1 MASDTRITLSNPVRI
16 PSRAAVQDTTE
27 VEASPAYVSNVPEA
41 APTSEYVKETPT
53 GVVPKSDGDRQR
65 EAYVPP
71 EEVSLGQS
79 FVAGMWGMGR
89 DIKDS
94 YVDSKEYEFDPN
106 FNPSNYIATASERL
120 GTFTPEE
127 VRKLSTSKNHAHFV
141 SNLEQ
146 ISKSQQRAYEMSVNP
161 LVGGLGSL
169 VDVDLPIAFVPFLGA
184 GAKAGRAAQVGSRI
198 AAAGI
203 GYAATAGVQNLQGDT
218 TLRTEGQ
225 QEVDR
230 YIIGL
235 ARLVAPSLKAS
246 RVAQVAP
253 QPTPPVQAQSKY
265 SLAPNQAPNVQPT
278 ARPNAQA
285 ANPAAAPLP
294 TYNPVAHTNALR
306 AANTV
311 GRTDA
316 EIAALLPYQRGAARQ
331 ARTAQRTAAVDA
343 VNKQFA
349 QQPTP
354 TKATGT
360 PTASSKGTSVV
371 RPPHTSTTVQTIEGV
386 APKVGTPN
394 QKAIAKANHKEQL
407 QRTAL
412 DEAEAFYTSKGL
424 TLRPLSGGNS
434 TTPNFTAPS
443 TTSER
448 IVRLQELETAYVA
461 QVNKQAA
468 SSTPV
473 GGAASN
479 ATGTPTATI
488 YRPVKGGGIQPVN
501 PIPARAAA
509 GQTAAQT
516 LAQSIKDALNA
527 PRPTGTPNQQIA
539 GNKYVAMMQSAADFL
554 LYLTKGDTN
563 SLVNKLLSNP
573 SRGAG
578 DDVVSRQ
585 VVYDNTYTHML
596 LPFHDKMKDAVAET
610 GMRNNPITRFNGEYG
625 KRIAEVSNDFQEFMQ
640 KLDARVLAYEKANG
654 VVPTDDIIKSW
665 IPQYTSKPKMTELME
680 SWIDSGFA
688 VRVYDDAINSGAYTK
703 TVKNP
708 TTGLDEVEDVLAD
721 VVRRP
726 TYLNLRQD
734 FEKMFET
741 VKSGKATWDE
751 IYDYVG
757 GQIARMYPELIN
769 PTHMGKQYKLT
780 ERQAGQHFVQTQ
792 KANSRDLTQIAATG
806 MTEEQVITLLTKT
819 GNFSNKE
826 AKAVAANMHKQIH
839 GQGASTPKNF
849 RRRIEWDWN
858 LTVRTQS
865 GETLGMRDIVS
876 NDVLGN
882 IEDYRRGMAHRLG
895 LADYG
900 IKSEAELDNLLQTV
914 MDDLPADVAVADAKV
929 FLRNV
934 KDSVVGRAIEN
945 NPEPKGIRMAKSVA
959 GLFVLAQSGLY
970 SLQEV
975 VTQMQKLGVLLTVK
989 NYKQGMKA
997 MFGTL
1002 RKFNGAQAQELEDVL
1017 TGRLLA
1023 TGAHKNFTKRYMD
1036 NFTVSSGA
1044 EEAFSYYG
1052 QSTKFLN
1059 LSESV
1064 RRFQVGTLAS
1074 IYTNN
1079 LKKAMQGD
1087 KVAREFMHKEL
1098 RLSDELIAEI
1108 ETQYAKHGTDID
1120 SWAHDVRLAYEQKLF
1135 HSADNLAHTIHTGE
1149 IPAFMEHSAVGRI
1162 IFPFM
1167 TFAFAM
1173 TNKVMRR
1180 TIERDGYAGLA
1191 MLAAVQIPTGMM
1203 IAAASNLRKGKE
1215 WDEDLELVTARSLS
1229 VVGMLNFP
1237 FEMIL
1242 AGEVSDMGMSPAIPF
1257 IKGSKLVGEIKDGVT
1272 GDGTTAR
1279 DILSNTPLNASAF
1292 AGILAAV
1299 TDDMI
1304 IDE

>member
-1 MASDTRITLSNPVRI
+1 MASDTRITLSNSVRI
-16 PSRAAVQDTTE
+16 PRRNAVQENPE
-27 VEASPAYVSNVPEA
+27 VEEAAFVSNVPEA
-41 APTSEYVKETPT
+41 TEPTSEYVKETPT
-53 GVVPKSDGDRQR
+53 GVVPKSTGDVQR
-65 EAYVPP
+65 ENYVPP
-71 EEVSLGQS
+71 EEVSLRES

-94 YVDSKEYEFDPN
+94 YVDSKEYEYDPH
-106 FNPSNYIATASERL
+106 FNPATYIATASERM
-120 GTFTPEE
+120 GTFSPEE

-141 SNLEQ
+141 ANLEKIAQ
-146 ISKSQQRAYEMSVNP
+146 SQQRAYEQSVNP

-184 GAKAGRAAQVGSRI
+184 GAKAGRAAQVASRV
-198 AAAGI
+198 AAAGV
-203 GYAATAGVQNLQGDT
+203 GYAATAGVQGLQGDT
-218 TLRTEGQ
+218 TLRTADQ
-225 QEVDR
+225 QEMDR

-235 ARLVAPSLKAS
+235 ARLVAPALRSS
-246 RVAQVAP
+246 QVAQATVAARTSTATTKP
-253 QPTPPVQAQSKY
+253 TAPKFSLAPTPKLGTAVPPPSTY
-265 SLAPNQAPNVQPT
+265 SLAPPKVPVAPVKQS
-278 ARPNAQA
+278 QA
-285 ANPAAAPLP
+285 ASTGVARNLAPQPHTIPMVKPVAVVRAEAIADAGRAGLTDAEIAALPKQVRGAARQKRKVIRDDALKAAKALPKNEAAA
-294 TYNPVAHTNALR
+294 R
-306 AANTV
+306 DAAITAASTV

-316 EIAALLPYQRGAARQ
+316 EIAALPKSTRGTARQ
-331 ARTAQRTAAVDA
+331 ARAAQRATALAKAKAMPTSAPVPPKYTQA
-343 VNKQFA
+343 MANA
-349 QQPTP
+349 PTQPVAAPVAAP
-354 TKATGT
+354 TFKPAN
-360 PTASSKGTSVV
+360 
-371 RPPHTSTTVQTIEGV
+371 I
-386 APKVGTPN
+386 APK
-394 QKAIAKANHKEQL
+394 ANPQNSVPS
-407 QRTAL
+407 
-412 DEAEAFYTSKGL
+412 FTSQTFK
-424 TLRPLSGGNS
+424 
-434 TTPNFTAPS
+434 
-443 TTSER
+443 
-448 IVRLQELETAYVA
+448 
-461 QVNKQAA
+461 
-468 SSTPV
+468 
-473 GGAASN
+473 
-479 ATGTPTATI
+479 
-488 YRPVKGGGIQPVN
+488 PVKGGGVQVVN
-501 PIPARAAA
+501 PIPAQAAA
-509 GQTAAQT
+509 GSTAAQT
-516 LAQSIKDALNA
+516 LAQNITADLNA

-539 GNKYVAMMQSAADFL
+539 GNKYVAMMQSAADYL

-610 GMRNNPITRFNGEYG
+610 GMRNTPVTRFNGQYG
-625 KRIAEVSNDFQEFMQ
+625 QRIAEVSNDFQEYMQ
-640 KLDARVLAYEKANG
+640 RLDSRVLAYEKANG
-654 VVPTDDIIKSW
+654 VVPSDDIIKSW
-665 IPQYTSKPKMTELME
+665 ITLYTDKPKMRELME
-680 SWIDSGFA
+680 TWVDSGFA
-688 VRVYDDAINSGAYTK
+688 VRVYDDAVSSGAYTQ
-703 TVKNP
+703 TVTNAA
-708 TTGLDEVEDVLAD
+708 GVQVVEDVLTN

-806 MTEEQVITLLTKT
+806 MTQEQVINLLTKS
-819 GNFSNKE
+819 GSFSNKE
-826 AKAVAANMHKQIH
+826 AMAIAGNIHKQIH
-839 GQGASTPKNF
+839 AKGASTPKNF

-900 IKSEAELDNLLQTV
+900 IKSEAELDNVLQAV

-934 KDSVVGRAIEN
+934 KDSLAGRAIEN
-945 NPEPKGIRMAKSVA
+945 NPEPKGIRIAKSVA

-975 VTQMQKLGVLLTVK
+975 VTQMQKLGVLHTLQ

-1002 RKFNGAQAQELEDVL
+1002 RKFNGAEAQELTDIL

-1036 NFTVSSGA
+1036 NFTVSSGF
-1044 EEAFSYYG
+1044 EEAASYYG

-1079 LKKAMQGD
+1079 LKKAMAGNKQAID
-1087 KVAREFMHKEL
+1087 FMHTEL
-1098 RLSDELIAEI
+1098 RLNDDLIQGI
-1108 ETQYAKHGTDID
+1108 EREYAKHGTDID

-1191 MLAAVQIPTGMM
+1191 MLAAVQIPTGML
-1203 IAAASNLRKGKE
+1203 IAAASNLRKGE
-1215 WDEDLELVTARSLS
+1215 DWDKDLELVTARSLS
-1229 VVGMLNFP
+1229 FVGMLNFP

-1257 IKGSKLVGEIKDGVT
+1257 VKGSQFLGEVKDGFT
-1272 GDGTTAR
+1272 GEGTTAR
-1279 DILSNTPLNASAF
+1279 DLLSKSPLNAAAF
-1292 AGILAAV
+1292 LGILAAV